1 MKFSFHALS
10 DLARVIQEPI
20 NSVKIAIASTGVGGG
35 VTTATVMKN
44 DGGFMARLYS
54 FGADHMFAGWD
65 SQDTLT
71 VVGFCITLYGLHLTR
86 QGLKLRRR
94 EITLKYKRRHDDG

>member
-1 MKFSFHALS
+1 MSDAVRAL
-10 DLARVIQEPI
+10 QEPI

-35 VTTATVMKN
+35 VTTATVVTS

-54 FGADHMFAGWD
+54 FGTDHMLAGWD

-71 VVGFCITLYGLHLTR
+71 VIGFCITLYGLHLTR
-86 QGLKLRRR
+86 MGLKSRRR
-94 EITLKYKRRHDDG
+94 EMNLKYKRRHGDG